1 MQLIDWT
8 TPGVKITDFALMPAQ
23 SRNCLAAWA
32 TATYQGQE
40 VILAF
45 PASFRNI
52 PHDEM
57 TEVII
62 RECFQVRRMD
72 LAESLLVAALGE
84 RFGKAALK
92 HGQLSVLD
100 LASI

>member
-1 MQLIDWT
+1 
-8 TPGVKITDFALMPAQ
+8 
-23 SRNCLAAWA
+23 
-32 TATYQGQE
+32 
-40 VILAF
+40 
-45 PASFRNI
+45 
-52 PHDEM
+52 M

-62 RECFQVRRMD
+62 RECFKARRMD